1 MHRRVWRFVGGAGAT
16 GFAGVVGYG
25 GIRVVRG
32 LRVSCRGGGNV

>member
-1 MHRRVWRFVGGAGAT
+1 MRRRVWRFVGGAGAT

-32 LRVSCRGGGNV
+32 LRVSCRGEG